1 MKLIPMSI
9 RDADQAVV
17 VEFRDCVVGLPELN
31 VLDVADIPWFTLA
44 TFALQYVTERK
55 NAEFQ
60 YTAAESAAEHAFGK
74 DVSEEIIQEMYTL
87 LGKMIERLRHHIEVV
102 PRKKII
108 EASMLGAYFANLWA
122 ACFTRGNPSTIV
134 FLKGADYDASALQH

>member
-31 VLDVADIPWFTLA
+31 ALTDIPWFALA

-55 NAEFQ
+55 NMEFQ
-60 YTAAESAAEHAFGK
+60 YTAAEHAAEYAFGK
-74 DVSEEIIQEMYTL
+74 DVSDEIVQEIYVL
-87 LGKMIERLRHHIEVV
+87 LGKMIERLRHHIEV
-102 PRKKII
+102 PSRKKVI
-108 EASMLGAYFANLWA
+108 EASMLGAYFANQWA
-122 ACFTRGNPSTIV
+122 ACFTRGCPSTIV